1 MCWFTKC
8 ACVHREEEQGE
19 EEEEE
24 EDKMEEDEND
34 EPSPDVGARQL
45 RPLAP
50 SLSISG
56 GFDWNFGL
64 QHSSSNSKT
73 PADISEEEE
82 DVEV

>member
-1 MCWFTKC
+1 
-8 ACVHREEEQGE
+8 
-19 EEEEE
+19 
-24 EDKMEEDEND
+24 MEEDEND
-34 EPSPDVGARQL
+34 EPSPDFGARQL

-73 PADISEEEE
+73 PTDSEDEEEEEE